1 MKTRIKK
8 SQLVSSTESIKRTN
22 PGAFHGIKS
31 YVPAP
36 RAKKAKASFE
46 STEEKLHESM
56 IGSNS
61 ELRKMKYR
69 LYLTPDGYGMTP
81 QQKLNNL

>member
-8 SQLVSSTESIKRTN
+8 SQLVSSTEYIKRTN

-36 RAKKAKASFE
+36 RTKKAKASFE
-46 STEEKLHESM
+46 STEEKLQKFM
-56 IGSNS
+56 K
-61 ELRKMKYR
+61 EL
-69 LYLTPDGYGMTP
+69 LSQPEEL
-81 QQKLNNL
+81 